1 MLSVFGYMYVLQ
13 YNNVLQTY
21 MLTYAY
27 YRSYSHTYLQIPFTG
42 PTAIHVAARCGA
54 LDTVACLLANYANIL
69 ATDQDGWAPIHHA
82 AFFDHYPVLRLMIR
96 KNRGLMELVT
106 KNE

>member
-1 MLSVFGYMYVLQ
+1 MDYIIAKIILVPFVFIQCYILYM
-13 YNNVLQTY
+13 
-21 MLTYAY
+21 
-27 YRSYSHTYLQIPFTG
+27 HCPG

-69 ATDQDGWAPIHHA
+69 AIDQDGWAPIHHA
-82 AFFDHYPVLRLMIR
+82 AFFDHYPVVRLMIR
-96 KNRGLMELVT
+96 KNKGLLELVT

>member
-1 MLSVFGYMYVLQ
+1 M
-13 YNNVLQTY
+13 
-21 MLTYAY
+21 
-27 YRSYSHTYLQIPFTG
+27 SYKHTCLHMPDTGSTAIHILQILFTG

>member
-1 MLSVFGYMYVLQ
+1 MFSTSRL
-13 YNNVLQTY
+13 
-21 MLTYAY
+21 
-27 YRSYSHTYLQIPFTG
+27 G

-82 AFFDHYPVLRLMIR
+82 AFFDHYPVVKLMIR
-96 KNRGLMELVT
+96 KNRGLLELTT

>member
-1 MLSVFGYMYVLQ
+1 MLCNYIHISVRHACSRSVLT
-13 YNNVLQTY
+13 LH
-21 MLTYAY
+21 MLV
-27 YRSYSHTYLQIPFTG
+27 PG

-82 AFFDHYPVLRLMIR
+82 AFFDHYPVLHLMIR

-106 KNE
+106 KNEWV